1 MDKNVKKINIQD
13 STFSHCIFSN
23 NPLPPIQFSEDVE
36 WVRKESYPDEENVIY
51 TDEKIFFSRG
61 NKEKDIAWLIE
72 PEKLKPNI
80 YKYVKENHKK
90 FKIIFTHDKD
100 ILELDNASF
109 IPYGGCWVHKR
120 DCSLHKKHKNISIIA
135 SNKNQLD
142 GHKLRHEIISKFKKH
157 IDIFGNGY
165 KKINNKINGLKDY
178 RFHLVIE
185 NTKKDYW
192 FTEKLIDSM
201 MTGAVPIYYGCPS
214 IEKFFNTHGIVQINN
229 LNDFDKILRNL
240 TEEFYDQKMP
250 FIKEN
255 FKLASNYFLA
265 EKYISKF
272 FK

>member
-13 STFSHCIFSN
+13 TTFSHCIFSN

-36 WVRKESYPDEENVIY
+36 WVRKESYPHGEDVIY

-90 FKIIFTHDKD
+90 FKIIFTHDTD

-109 IPYGGCWVHKR
+109 IPYGGCWVHKG